1 MPEIETRTPEQKP
14 AKKDRHLY
22 QIDFVRLVTFAGV
35 ILDHVIL
42 GMAPYT
48 AIFAQGVGL
57 ILRYTRY
64 CFFAL
69 TGFVLTYQYRNRD
82 LHAPTFWRRR
92 FKLIGL
98 PFVVWSLFYWLNRHY
113 QNGGVDNIVEIFDSF
128 THIKLALK
136 SFAYD
141 LITGHAAYHLYF
153 LSVSMQIYVIFPGLL
168 WVIKRTRGYHALML
182 VISAQIQAAFMFQM
196 VRGAPTSF
204 FGIQTDLFVSGPDE
218 GPLGTLW
225 RYLPITLIPYQFFV
239 FAGCIAAFH
248 FETFTGFMK
257 KYRFYIVGL
266 GTATIIA
273 TLVYFKGKANGAV
286 AMPDRAAGTEEMFR
300 ATNVFMLHNAFLFLS
315 VICILFVGGMA
326 WQAHRRPGSLAD
338 TVLRKGSDRSFAIYL
353 GHVIVLS
360 EVMSTSRRW
369 TDIPMGVN
377 IVITYVI
384 TLILTVFLAEVLR
397 RSPVSLITTGR
408 EREDWRKQTPV
419 TSAAVAVGAI
429 VVGVILRMWLNT
441 SIGSLIAAI
450 GVLLLWSAGAVAAR
464 QLAETREEREA
475 DRAAA
480 AAEGAPSLVDEIED
494 PVTDIPVD
502 DETAALK
509 KD

>member
-1 MPEIETRTPEQKP
+1 MSDTETGTPEKKP

-48 AIFAQGVGL
+48 AIIAEGVGL
-57 ILRYTRY
+57 VLRYTRY

-98 PFVVWSLFYWLNRHY
+98 PFLVWSLFYWLKDHY
-113 QNGGVDNIVEIFDSF
+113 DRGGVSNVFGIFD
-128 THIKLALK
+128 TVDTIQLALK
-136 SFAYD
+136 SIAYD
-141 LITGHAAYHLYF
+141 LVTGRAEYHLYF
-153 LSVSMQIYVIFPGLL
+153 LSVSMQIYVVFPAVL
-168 WVIKRTRGYHALML
+168 WVIKRTWGYHRYLLAL
-182 VISAQIQAAFMFQM
+182 SAAVQAWFMFQM
-196 VRGAPTSF
+196 VRDYPTSF
-204 FGIQTDLFVSGPDE
+204 LGIPVASLFEDTW
-218 GPLGTLW
+218 LGVLW
-225 RYLPITLIPYQFFV
+225 RNLEITLLPYQFFV
-239 FAGCIAAFH
+239 FAGCIAAYH
-248 FETFTGFMK
+248 FEAFTGFMK

-266 GTATIIA
+266 SVSAIIA
-273 TLVYFKGKANGAV
+273 TLAYFAGKANQAV
-286 AMPDRAAGTEEMFR
+286 AMQPPAAGAGEMFR
-300 ATNVFMLHNAFLFLS
+300 ATNVFMFHNVFLFLS
-315 VICILFVGGMA
+315 VICLLFIGGMT
-326 WQAHRRPGSLAD
+326 WQARRRPGSLAD

-353 GHVIVLS
+353 AHAVVLS

-369 TDIPMGVN
+369 TDLSLGVN
-377 IVITYVI
+377 IVVTFVL
-384 TLILTVFLAEVLR
+384 TVALTVFLAETLR

-408 EREDWRKQTPV
+408 EREDWRKQTPAK
-419 TSAAVAVGAI
+419 SAVVAIGAI
-429 VVGVILRMWLNT
+429 VVGGALREWANT

-450 GVLLLWSAGAVAAR
+450 GVLLLWSAAVVAAR
-464 QLAETREEREA
+464 QLSETREERAA

-480 AAEGAPSLVDEIED
+480 LAEPEPSLVDEIED

-502 DETAALK
+502 DETPARVTDK